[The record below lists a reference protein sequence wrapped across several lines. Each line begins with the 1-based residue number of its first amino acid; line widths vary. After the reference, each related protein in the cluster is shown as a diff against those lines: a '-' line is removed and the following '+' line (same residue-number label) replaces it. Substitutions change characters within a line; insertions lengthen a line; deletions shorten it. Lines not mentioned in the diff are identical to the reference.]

1 MLERLEASAWL
12 GFDVPD
18 VVRHEL
24 QFEEVLGVIDAVY
37 EYTPAAFTN
46 GATQNEAGQN
56 VGSCKL
62 LGWALLRD
70 LSREEVL
77 RAFGQHY
84 RDLDPE
90 GTSHPNIRA
99 VMEHGLDKVVFA
111 SPPLTRR

>member
-62 LGWALLRD
+62 LGWALLRG
-70 LSREEVL
+70 LSRRCCAPSASTTATSTPRGRRTRTSARGWSTASTRWCL
-77 RAFGQHY
+77 R
-84 RDLDPE
+84 
-90 GTSHPNIRA
+90 
-99 VMEHGLDKVVFA
+99 
-111 SPPLTRR
+111 RRH

>member
-18 VVRHEL
+18 DVLEL
-24 QFEEVLGVIDAVY
+24 EEVLGVIDAVY

-62 LGWALLRD
+62 LGWALLRG

-90 GTSHPNIRA
+90 GDSHPNIRA

-111 SPPLTRR
+111 SPPLTPR

>member
-1 MLERLEASAWL
+1 MLERLEASAAD
-12 GFDVPD
+12 FDAPD
-18 VVRHEL
+18 ESL
-24 QFEEVLGVIDAVY
+24 ALEEVLGVIDAVY

-62 LGWALLRD
+62 LGWALLRG

-111 SPPLTRR
+111 SPPLTPR